1 MQEKILRLSSTL
13 PTFEADAAAEEYGV
27 AGRHHQDDSRNEQAV
42 G

>member
-1 MQEKILRLSSTL
+1 MQEKILEAKFDL